1 MPWAAPRFCS
11 KPGHPRFT
19 GARCPICAQAARK
32 AWDATRPS
40 ASRRGYDAA
49 WRSVRAD
56 FLRAFPMCC
65 RSGCAEPATEVDHI
79 VSIANGGA
87 RLDPANL
94 RPLCKRHHSQRTAR
108 EQGFGRSRPAGG

>member
-1 MPWAAPRFCS
+1 MPWAAPRFCA

-19 GARCPICAQAARK
+19 GPRCPICAQASRK

-40 ASRRGYDAA
+40 AARRGYDAG
-49 WRSVRAD
+49 WRAVRAE
-56 FLRAFPMCC
+56 FLRAFPKCC
-65 RSGCAEPATEVDHI
+65 HPSCTEPATEVDHI
-79 VSIANGGA
+79 MPISAGGA

-108 EQGFGRSRPAGG
+108 EHGFARGQRQGG